1 MSSSR
6 HELSEQSFS
15 QLQVSEIEDPK
26 KGEKRIRKRR
36 KLEGSLRSEIKGHGR
51 IRRPFWPKFPASST
65 SQGGSETR
73 QEGVGREEV
82 LQCNAMQARVF
93 LFCFVFLLFLSLL
106 WWLLCCVCVSWF
118 LVSNNQGILSSL
130 LDNYCVTVFMYV

>member
-6 HELSEQSFS
+6 HELSEQFFS

-106 WWLLCCVCVSWF
+106 W
-118 LVSNNQGILSSL
+118 
-130 LDNYCVTVFMYV
+130 

>member
-51 IRRPFWPKFPASST
+51 IRRPFWAKFPASST
-65 SQGGSETR
+65 GRVWSATR
-73 QEGVGREEV
+73 HEGVGWGAQGGGAAV
-82 LQCNAMQARVF
+82 QCNASKGF
-93 LFCFVFLLFLSLL
+93 LFFF
-106 WWLLCCVCVSWF
+106 WLLS
-118 LVSNNQGILSSL
+118 
-130 LDNYCVTVFMYV
+130 